1 MSEFFKAMAEFKP
14 TPKKKHYFKNTEV
27 TLKQYQEI
35 QFHGEDKFEIVNGK
49 VQRKKIVPKEQNQ
62 TVLVQS
68 TEGFVFKNKDP
79 YWVEGIG
86 KEGYTWKTK

>member
-35 QFHGEDKFEIVNGK
+35 QFHGEDNFEIVNGK
-49 VQRKKIVPKEQNQ
+49 VQRKKLYQ
-62 TVLVQS
+62 
-68 TEGFVFKNKDP
+68 KNKIKL
-79 YWVEGIG
+79 YWYKAQKVSCL
-86 KEGYTWKTK
+86 KTKIHIGLKA